1 MHIFKKD
8 YWYAGVIGL
17 VTAFFG
23 RLLLANNEVVLA
35 YGGFSLPLWSLF
47 VILPIAEFVAYI
59 IASKLFSH
67 ILFLKQLGRFGIV
80 GLMNVC
86 VDIGIA
92 TTLRRAY
99 GVDPLDTMDML
110 PVLVA
115 ASSIAIVNSYFWQR
129 MWTFAEKAPPT
140 RKEFLAFVVVTLIGL
155 GLNTLVSIAI
165 IQGVGALGAFSADRI
180 LTISKIAA
188 TAVSLF
194 WNFLGYKFIV
204 FKE

>member
-1 MHIFKKD
+1 MFKKD
-8 YWYAGVIGL
+8 YLYAGIIGL
-17 VTAFFG
+17 ITAFFG
-23 RLLLANNEVVLA
+23 RLLLINNEVTLA

-47 VILPIAEFVAYI
+47 VILPVAEYIAYI
-59 IASKLFSH
+59 IASRLFSH

-99 GVDPLDTMDML
+99 DIDPKSAEML
-110 PVLVA
+110 PILVI
-115 ASSIAIVNSYFWQR
+115 ASAIAIVNSYFWQR
-129 MWTFAEKAPPT
+129 MWTFAEKAPPSS
-140 RKEFLAFVVVTLIGL
+140 KEFITFVIVTLIGL
-155 GLNTLVSIAI
+155 GLNTAVSVAI
-165 IQGVGALGAFSADRI
+165 IQGVGALSVLSPDRI
-180 LTISKIAA
+180 VTISKIAA

>member
-1 MHIFKKD
+1 MFKKD
-8 YWYAGVIGL
+8 YLYAGVIGL
-17 VTAFFG
+17 ITAFFG
-23 RLLLANNEVVLA
+23 RLLLINNEVTLA

-47 VILPIAEFVAYI
+47 AILPIAEFIAYI

-99 GVDPLDTMDML
+99 GIDPLNTIDML
-110 PVLVA
+110 PILIV

-140 RKEFLAFVVVTLIGL
+140 RKGFLVFVIVTLIGL
-155 GLNTLVSIAI
+155 GLNTVVSVAI
-165 IQGVGALGAFSADRI
+165 IQGVGALSALSADRI

-188 TAVSLF
+188 TAISLF

>member
-1 MHIFKKD
+1 MFKKD
-8 YWYAGVIGL
+8 YLYAGVIGI

-23 RLLLANNEVVLA
+23 RLLLINNEVSLA
-35 YGGFSLPLWSLF
+35 YGSFSLPLWSLF
-47 VILPIAEFVAYI
+47 LILPIAEFFAYI

-99 GVDPLDTMDML
+99 NIDPLNITDML
-110 PVLVA
+110 PVLML

-140 RKEFLAFVVVTLIGL
+140 RKEFIAFVVVTLIGL
-155 GLNTLVSIAI
+155 GVNTAVSFVI
-165 IQGVGALGAFSADRI
+165 IYSVGAFGVLSADRV

>member
-1 MHIFKKD
+1 MFKKD
-8 YWYAGVIGL
+8 YLYAAVIGL

-23 RLLLANNEVVLA
+23 RLLLINNEVTLA

-47 VILPIAEFVAYI
+47 IILPIAEFVAYI

-99 GVDPLDTMDML
+99 EIDPKSAEML
-110 PVLVA
+110 PILVV
-115 ASSIAIVNSYFWQR
+115 ASAIAIINSYFWQR
-129 MWTFAEKAPPT
+129 MWTFAEKAPPSS
-140 RKEFLAFVVVTLIGL
+140 KEFIAFVVVTLVGL
-155 GLNTLVSIAI
+155 GLNTVVSVAI
-165 IQGVGALGAFSADRI
+165 IHGVGALDALSADRI